1 VLWEKGKEELMSVRA
16 VLCHCRRHLE
26 ADDEEALHVLVREH
40 LEQEHPSI
48 PPSDEQVEEIVSTRA
63 YDLQYAELYAGGDGI
78 AEDFGPEPY

>member
-1 VLWEKGKEELMSVRA
+1 MSVRA
-16 VLCHCRRHLE
+16 VLCHCRQHLE

-40 LEQEHPSI
+40 LEREHPSI

-63 YDLQYAELYAGGDGI
+63 YDLQYAELYVGRDGI

>member
-1 VLWEKGKEELMSVRA
+1 MPVRA

-48 PPSDEQVEEIVSTRA
+48 PPSDEQVKEIVSTRA
-63 YDLQYAELYAGGDGI
+63 YDLQYAELYVGGDGI
-78 AEDFGPEPY
+78 PEAFGPEPY

>member
-1 VLWEKGKEELMSVRA
+1 MSVRA

-26 ADDEEALHVLVREH
+26 ADDEEALRILIREH

-48 PPSDEQVEEIVSTRA
+48 PPSDEQVREIVSTRA
-63 YDLQYAELYAGGDGI
+63 YDLQYAELYVGSDGM

>member
-1 VLWEKGKEELMSVRA
+1 MSVRA

-48 PPSDEQVEEIVSTRA
+48 PPSYEQVEEIVSTRA
-63 YDLQYAELYAGGDGI
+63 YDLQYAELYVGGHGM

>member
-1 VLWEKGKEELMSVRA
+1 MPIRA

-48 PPSDEQVEEIVSTRA
+48 PPSDEQVKEIVSTRA
-63 YDLQYAELYAGGDGI
+63 YDLQYAELHVGSGGMS
-78 AEDFGPEPY
+78 EVFGPEPY